1 MLHHSPEVFDDP
13 NYDAVTNAYLCI
25 LNGDTNGLA
34 ALLDGFKSRDAGI
47 RHECATATL
56 DLLSVMTW
64 EALSR
69 TVETATDALAN
80 ETNTDV
86 SAVLIELVRDARN
99 LRRAR

>member
-25 LNGDTNGLA
+25 LNGDANGLA
-34 ALLDGFKSRDAGI
+34 ALLDGFKSSDAGI
-47 RHECATATL
+47 RRDCATATL